1 MEIPLC
7 LQEETA
13 PEVFISYQWGKQKEI
28 SVLYRRLTGLGFT
41 CWMDIHQMGGGDSLY
56 DKIDRGIRGCK
67 VVLTSITQKYAL
79 SANCRREVSLADA
92 LKKPIIPLLMEKS
105 DWPPS
110 GPMSMVF
117 TQLLFINFCKDE
129 TVQLRWDGPK
139 FDELLQQM
147 HMHVPAIENQTSEE
161 KPVSTKPE
169 NEDNN
174 INKDKPEEADKIV
187 NAGQKNNSKKQIST
201 TEKAPSLVTDNHE
214 EDQTKPEVKETPESE
229 SGGIVM
235 DSKIIESNSKTSNMA
250 HKNNTTEANNSA
262 EKSNKSELQRANN
275 RPPATQTGNDS
286 SLVKQSSYGPTQS
299 SMRQNYSE
307 YKSTGV
313 RNPPP
318 KATYEPSPPQ
328 KNQNPPKKSS
338 TCVLL

>member
-1 MEIPLC
+1 MLLC
-7 LQEETA
+7 LQGDMS

-147 HMHVPAIENQTSEE
+147 HMHVPAIESQHTETVLVKSTTQEE
-161 KPVSTKPE
+161 TKITKTE
-169 NEDNN
+169 
-174 INKDKPEEADKIV
+174 KPEEVAEKENDRHQNKTETQTT
-187 NAGQKNNSKKQIST
+187 AKQKQ
-201 TEKAPSLVTDNHE
+201 PSPMV
-214 EDQTKPEVKETPESE
+214 PETPMEQPKAAVTRESQKAATGVVVKSKMKE
-229 SGGIVM
+229 GDENRSETSHQ
-235 DSKIIESNSKTSNMA
+235 DSAEQEKKSANERRKSEPEQSNTNRPTIQQNVYKTDHPRVGHRSTKSYRPTQNSSKT
-250 HKNNTTEANNSA
+250 E
-262 EKSNKSELQRANN
+262 QRI
-275 RPPATQTGNDS
+275 
-286 SLVKQSSYGPTQS
+286 
-299 SMRQNYSE
+299 E
-307 YKSTGV
+307 
-313 RNPPP
+313 PPP
-318 KATYEPSPPQ
+318 QATYVPPPSARSQDPT
-328 KNQNPPKKSS
+328 KKSS

>member
-1 MEIPLC
+1 MLLC
-7 LQEETA
+7 LQEVTS

-129 TVQLRWDGPK
+129 MVQLRWDGPK

-147 HMHVPAIENQTSEE
+147 HMHIQVIERQKPEAVSIKATTPEETKITKTE
-161 KPVSTKPE
+161 KPEDVAEKANDRHQNKTETQTPTKQKQLSSMFAETQVGQPKAVARESKTAATGVVVKSKMKEGDENRSETSHQDSAKQEKKSANERRKSEPEQSNTNRPTIQQNVYKTDNPRVGHHSTKSYRPSQ
-169 NEDNN
+169 NS
-174 INKDKPEEADKIV
+174 NKTEQRIEPPPQATYIPPPSRRSQDQ
-187 NAGQKNNSKKQIST
+187 QKN
-201 TEKAPSLVTDNHE
+201 
-214 EDQTKPEVKETPESE
+214 
-229 SGGIVM
+229 
-235 DSKIIESNSKTSNMA
+235 
-250 HKNNTTEANNSA
+250 
-262 EKSNKSELQRANN
+262 
-275 RPPATQTGNDS
+275 
-286 SLVKQSSYGPTQS
+286 
-299 SMRQNYSE
+299 
-307 YKSTGV
+307 
-313 RNPPP
+313 
-318 KATYEPSPPQ
+318 
-328 KNQNPPKKSS
+328 SS
-338 TCVLL
+338 TCILL